1 MNLLHKGYR
10 VLAGTHFSKNSYLIE
25 SIRMEDALPIM
36 RWRNAQMDALRQK
49 EPLSKDEQ
57 LSYFKKRVEQVFPS
71 PSPDQILVRFTH
83 KNKLIGYGGLV
94 HIEWEDKR
102 AEVSFLLETEIA
114 NDTEQYETHFRHFL
128 GLLKELSFKHLNF
141 HKITTESF
149 AHRKNHVKII
159 ESCGFTRDGVL
170 RDQTQVD
177 GQWVNAVVSS
187 CLQSEF
193 LSQKMN

>member
-1 MNLLHKGYR
+1 MNLVKGYR
-10 VLAGTHFSKNSYLIE
+10 VLAGTRFSKNSYLIE

-49 EPLSKDEQ
+49 EPLSKDDQ
-57 LSYFKKRVEQVFPS
+57 FSYFEKLVKQALPS
-71 PSPDQILVRFTH
+71 PSPAQILVRFTYE
-83 KNKLIGYGGLV
+83 NKLIGYGGLV
-94 HIEWEDKR
+94 HIDWEDKR

-114 NDTEQYETHFRHFL
+114 KDPQKYETHFRHFL
-128 GLLKELSFKHLNF
+128 ALLQKLAFAHLGF

-149 AHRKNHVKII
+149 AHRKNHVSII
-159 ESCGFTRDGVL
+159 ESCGFSRDGVL

-177 GQWVNAVVSS
+177 GQWVNSVVCS

-193 LSQKMN
+193 HSQETN